1 MDKNETERQRRDDQ
15 AVFHAH
21 DANDG
26 ETESIMAVD
35 KDSPGVRRIEAIVST
50 WTTKDR
56 VYFLTALVV
65 MTYARS
71 LAASLM
77 GTYQSH
83 ALNDMG
89 EAGRAGMVRT
99 VRQVLTATTLPIT
112 AKLSDYVGRTFI
124 LAMTAICWII
134 GPALVASSNDLGTYL
149 PGFLIY
155 TLGHVCG
162 NILSYALA
170 VDTTTLRNRLFM
182 QFVYI
187 FPSVINVWSS
197 GVIAAKFVN
206 GVGWRW
212 GAGMW
217 SIAAPVCT
225 LGVVAVFAWGSFRAR
240 RLGLMRGIPSA
251 WGLFTSAKRWKHLFW
266 VMDIPGLFFL
276 AASLALIL
284 LPLSLGGGVAAKW
297 RSAQCIVPLVFGV
310 LCLPMFALWE
320 LKWARHP
327 IFPFK
332 HMKDRHVM
340 IILLLS
346 FVKSIAGGT
355 RDSYLYF
362 TLIVSFNQG
371 VEGATR
377 INTLE
382 GFAGSV
388 TLIFVAFI
396 VRKYKVVKPLIIAG
410 TVLQTV
416 AQGMLIHFRGGY
428 GKSQLVGLIA
438 GEILEGIGN
447 GLSAHTSLVAM
458 QAKLGHEQALLVTSC
473 WSVGTQAGGGIA
485 AAISGAIWTQLMPG
499 KLLAG
504 LQAAGVPNAAKV
516 AQSVFKS
523 PLTFVKENPPYSVG
537 REAIVP
543 AYRDVQKILCI
554 IGVVLMG
561 ILLPLTFLID
571 NVSLDD
577 RTTLAKD
584 TESDTSDEPRHFDSE
599 GVDHR
604 RELNTFPDD
613 EKCDVS
619 DSKA

>member
-1 MDKNETERQRRDDQ
+1 
-15 AVFHAH
+15 
-21 DANDG
+21 
-26 ETESIMAVD
+26 
-35 KDSPGVRRIEAIVST
+35 
-50 WTTKDR
+50 
-56 VYFLTALVV
+56 
-65 MTYARS
+65 
-71 LAASLM
+71 M

-124 LAMTAICWII
+124 LCATALFWII
-134 GPALVASSNDLGTYL
+134 GPVIVATSHSLGAYM

-162 NILSYALA
+162 NILNYALA

-187 FPSVINVWSS
+187 FPSIINVWSS

-217 SIAAPVCT
+217 SIAAPICT
-225 LGVVAVFAWGSFRAR
+225 LGVIAVFAWGSFRAR

-251 WGLFTSAKRWKHLFW
+251 WGLFTSPKRWVHLFW

-276 AASLALIL
+276 AAGLALIL

-297 RSAQCIVPLVFGV
+297 RSAECIVPLVIGV
-310 LCLPMFALWE
+310 LCLPVFALWE

-340 IILLLS
+340 IILILS
-346 FVKSIAGGT
+346 FVKSIAGST

-396 VRKYKVVKPLIIAG
+396 VRKYQIVKPLIIAG
-410 TVLQTV
+410 TILQIT
-416 AQGMLIHFRGGY
+416 AQGMLVHFRGGY
-428 GKSQLVGLIA
+428 GKSQLAGLIA

-447 GLSAHTSLVAM
+447 GLSSHPSLVAM
-458 QAKLGHEQALLVTSC
+458 QAKLGHEHALLVTSC
-473 WSVGTQAGGGIA
+473 WAVGSQAGGGIA

-499 KLLAG
+499 KLKAG
-504 LQAAGVPNAAKV
+504 LEAAGVPNAAKV
-516 AQSVFKS
+516 AQQVFKS
-523 PLTFVKENPPYSVG
+523 PLTFVKENPPFSVG

-554 IGVVLMG
+554 IGVVLMAV
-561 ILLPLTFLID
+561 LLPLTFLID

-584 TESDTSDEPRHFDSE
+584 TESDTSDEPRHPNNKELD
-599 GVDHR
+599 DR
-604 RELNTFPDD
+604 QELNNFPVD
-613 EKCDVS
+613 EKRDVPI
-619 DSKA
+619 SKA